1 MSTREVCKVMK
12 NVANMIFQQDWV
24 LAEEKTADDEIEDG
38 EDCASSSDDDEE
50 TETDTDKP
58 ADLTYTFPSR
68 RSIMR
73 YLEDASLLSLKY
85 VADKIFEDGDSSV
98 ITVGLDD
105 TTKAAGH
112 CMYDVRHSS

>member
-12 NVANMIFQQDWV
+12 NVANMIFQQDWM
-24 LAEEKTADDEIEDG
+24 LAEEKTANDEIKDG

-50 TETDTDKP
+50 IETDADKP
-58 ADLTYTFPSR
+58 ADLTYTLPSR

-85 VADKIFEDGDSSV
+85 VVDKIIDHDSSV
-98 ITVGLDD
+98 MTVGLDD

-112 CMYDVRHSS
+112 RMYDVRHSS